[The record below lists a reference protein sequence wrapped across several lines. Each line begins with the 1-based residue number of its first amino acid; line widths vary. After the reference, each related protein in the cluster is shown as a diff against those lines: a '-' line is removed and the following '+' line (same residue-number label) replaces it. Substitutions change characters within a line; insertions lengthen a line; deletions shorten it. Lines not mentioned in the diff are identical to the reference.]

1 MTCRCFLGDN
11 PGPAQWPDCNRYVEA
26 IIAKLC
32 RKHPAAVRSN
42 GSITQ
47 RWSLVINDYKMIR
60 DKITSNAKVMAETK
74 LQLVDINQTTVI
86 QWYNKNEKQ
95 KELQPVIEQG
105 IRLPKPD
112 MTGQNN
118 PFRQLTPALHLFQQ
132 LHFLHLLYMR
142 CQITLLEKQKCV
154 ETLLHRQDGYQ
165 CHYNLQGYHSS
176 ISCLY
181 HACTTRE
188 S

>member
-1 MTCRCFLGDN
+1 
-11 PGPAQWPDCNRYVEA
+11 
-26 IIAKLC
+26 
-32 RKHPAAVRSN
+32 
-42 GSITQ
+42 
-47 RWSLVINDYKMIR
+47 MIR

-74 LQLVDINQTTVI
+74 LQLVDINRTTLV

-95 KELQPVIEQG
+95 KELQVTEQG
-105 IRLPKPD
+105 ITLPKPD

-118 PFRQLTPALHLFQQ
+118 PFRQLTPALYLFQQ

-181 HACTTRE
+181 HSCTTRE